1 MYNYAYAVQ
10 SASFLCPK
18 CPKTAKLVNI
28 ALNLDNLGVDIPL
41 TSLYHY
47 CILVLYQGNRQVAG
61 HKQAAQPPQAGQ
73 TSANLPEIKPT
84 RQGSGRETANT
95 KSQVPG
101 TF

>member
-28 ALNLDNLGVDIPL
+28 ALSLDNLGVDIPL

-61 HKQAAQPPQAGQ
+61 HKQAAQPP
-73 TSANLPEIKPT
+73 K
-84 RQGSGRETANT
+84 
-95 KSQVPG
+95 QVKRV
-101 TF
+101 